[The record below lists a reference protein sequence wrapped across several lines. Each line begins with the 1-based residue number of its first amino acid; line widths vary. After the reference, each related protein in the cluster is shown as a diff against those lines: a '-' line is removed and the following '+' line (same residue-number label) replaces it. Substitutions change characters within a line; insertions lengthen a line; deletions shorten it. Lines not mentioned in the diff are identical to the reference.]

1 MSQEEEESIKVTL
14 LGNSGVGKTCIIK
27 RYLDDEFSLEE
38 QVTFSANFS
47 QKEVTIGDKT
57 VILDIWDTA
66 GQEQYRSMSRNFYK
80 DSYIVCLVYDIT
92 NKDSFEDLKNIWY
105 NELITYGEKY
115 TVTAVVGNKSDC
127 FEKEEVKEEEAS
139 NYAKSIKANYF
150 MVSAKEGIN
159 IDSMFKTLAA
169 SYLGPEFSAK
179 IKEIINDKGSSQK
192 IRKTKSKK
200 KGKKCC

>member
-66 GQEQYRSMSRNFYK
+66 GQEQYRSMGRNFYK

-105 NELITYGEKY
+105 NELLTYGEKY

-200 KGKKCC
+200 KKKKCC

>member
-66 GQEQYRSMSRNFYK
+66 GQEQYRSMGRNFYK

>member
-47 QKEVTIGDKT
+47 QKEVTIADKT

-66 GQEQYRSMSRNFYK
+66 GQEQYRSMGRNFYK

-179 IKEIINDKGSSQK
+179 IKEIIKDKGSSQK

>member
-1 MSQEEEESIKVTL
+1 MSQEEIESIKVTL

-47 QKEVTIGDKT
+47 QKEVTIADKT

-66 GQEQYRSMSRNFYK
+66 GQEQYRSMGRNFYK

>member
-1 MSQEEEESIKVTL
+1 MDNKVEVKITL
-14 LGNSGVGKTCIIK
+14 LGDPGVGKTCIINRFTEDK
-27 RYLDDEFSLEE
+27 FI
-38 QVTFSANFS
+38 
-47 QKEVTIGDKT
+47 QKGSTKGAQYSNKNLKIRNNLVKM
-57 VILDIWDTA
+57 DIWDTA
-66 GQEQYRSMSRNFYK
+66 GQEQYRSMGRNFYK

>member
-66 GQEQYRSMSRNFYK
+66 GQEQYRSMGRNFYK

-169 SYLGPEFSAK
+169 SYLGSEFSAK

>member
-66 GQEQYRSMSRNFYK
+66 GQEQYRSMGRNFYK

-92 NKDSFEDLKNIWY
+92 NKNSFEDLKNIWY

-127 FEKEEVKEEEAS
+127 FENEEVKDEEAS

>member
-1 MSQEEEESIKVTL
+1 MSQEEIESIKVTL

-66 GQEQYRSMSRNFYK
+66 GQEQYRSMGRNFYK

-169 SYLGPEFSAK
+169 SYLGPEFSEK

>member
-1 MSQEEEESIKVTL
+1 
-14 LGNSGVGKTCIIK
+14 
-27 RYLDDEFSLEE
+27 
-38 QVTFSANFS
+38 
-47 QKEVTIGDKT
+47 
-57 VILDIWDTA
+57 
-66 GQEQYRSMSRNFYK
+66 
-80 DSYIVCLVYDIT
+80 
-92 NKDSFEDLKNIWY
+92 
-105 NELITYGEKY
+105 
-115 TVTAVVGNKSDC
+115 
-127 FEKEEVKEEEAS
+127 
-139 NYAKSIKANYF
+139 

>member
-1 MSQEEEESIKVTL
+1 MSQEEIESIKVTL

-66 GQEQYRSMSRNFYK
+66 GQEQYRSMGRNFYK

>member
-66 GQEQYRSMSRNFYK
+66 GQEQYRSMGRNFYK

-150 MVSAKEGIN
+150 KVSAKEGIN

>member
-1 MSQEEEESIKVTL
+1 MSQEEIESIKVTL

-27 RYLDDEFSLEE
+27 RYLDDEFSSEE
-38 QVTFSANFS
+38 QVTPSANFS

>member
-66 GQEQYRSMSRNFYK
+66 GQEQYRSMGRNFYK

-139 NYAKSIKANYF
+139 N
-150 MVSAKEGIN
+150 
-159 IDSMFKTLAA
+159 
-169 SYLGPEFSAK
+169 
-179 IKEIINDKGSSQK
+179 
-192 IRKTKSKK
+192 
-200 KGKKCC
+200 

>member
-1 MSQEEEESIKVTL
+1 MSQDEEESIKVTL

-66 GQEQYRSMSRNFYK
+66 GQEQYRSMGRNFYK

>member
-47 QKEVTIGDKT
+47 QKEVTIADKT

-66 GQEQYRSMSRNFYK
+66 GQEQYRSMGRNFYK